1 MKYRFVE
8 NETCPHEIEF
18 VHPRT
23 RDEELLAWLAAYAP
37 DQFLIPIRIT
47 DAGVARLRF
56 TSKKVAA
63 LFKLAWVE
71 DPLLPIDSGAF
82 YCPYIPLMSSSVT
95 TVKTRTASPKA
106 LKIKVLKNRWA
117 PVSSKMKVYIDES
130 QKSDQPVLVGYQGF
144 DGRFLVPEPAPSSV
158 LTPLDERSEDKGG

>member
-1 MKYRFVE
+1 MKYHFVE

-18 VHPRT
+18 VHPRS

-56 TSKKVAA
+56 TSKKIAA
-63 LFKLAWVE
+63 HFKLAWIE
-71 DPLLPIDSGAF
+71 DPLLPVDAGAF
-82 YCPYIPLMSSSVT
+82 YCPYIPLMSSVASV
-95 TVKTRTASPKA
+95 KPASPKPKA

-117 PVSSKMKVYIDES
+117 PVVSSKMKVYIDES
-130 QKSDQPVLVGYQGF
+130 QKSDQPVIVSYQGF
-144 DGRFLVPEPAPSSV
+144 DGRFLVPEPVPSSV
-158 LTPLDERSEDKGG
+158 LHPLDERSEDKGG